1 MGEAIDATWYDGR
14 SARGRAV
21 QAAVEGRTL
30 WLQDEDGQRHAV
42 ALGRVDWPERTRHGQ
57 RVAQLRDGGSLAFA
71 DAAAFDAW
79 RRANGHRESWV
90 VRAQQHWRA
99 TLAALAG
106 LLLVAAA
113 GYVWGVPWVASG
125 VVAMTP
131 PQVESTIGDAALQ
144 QLRDGLLEPTRT
156 PTEVQGQWRSRLQV
170 ALQQAYPE
178 GPAPWQLHFAGGGRL
193 GANAVALPGG
203 HIVVTDELLALLKD
217 ADDAVLGVLAHEH
230 GHVRRRH
237 GLHAAVRFGILSAAT
252 SVALGD
258 FSSVVAAVPALLAH
272 LGYSR
277 DAEREADADA
287 ARVMIAAGRDPAA
300 MVLLF
305 ERLAKREGPRVPAE
319 DGDDGRGAAGGAGGL
334 PIAFASHPADQERV
348 RFFREAARTAGR
360 AAAAGGAPR

>member
-1 MGEAIDATWYDGR
+1 VAEAIAATWYDGR

-21 QAAVEGRTL
+21 QALVDGGTL
-30 WLQDEDGQRHAV
+30 WLLDDAGQRHGV
-42 ALGRVDWPERTRHGQ
+42 TLGRVHWPERTRHGQ
-57 RVAQLRDGGSLAFA
+57 RVAQLPGGGSLAFA

-79 RRANGHRESWV
+79 WRAQGLRESWV

-99 TLAALAG
+99 TLAALAA
-106 LLLVAAA
+106 LLLVGAA
-113 GYVWGVPWVASG
+113 GYVWGVPWVAAG

-131 PQVESTIGDAALQ
+131 AEVESAIGDSALE
-144 QLRDGLLEPTRT
+144 QLRGGLLAPSRT
-156 PTEVQGQWRSRLQV
+156 PPEQQAQWRSRLQA

-193 GANAVALPGG
+193 GANALALPGG
-203 HIVVTDELLALLKD
+203 HIVVTDELLALLQG

-237 GLHAAVRFGILSAAT
+237 GLNAVVRFGIVSAAT

-258 FSSVVAAVPALLAH
+258 FSAIVAGVPALLAH

-287 ARVMIAAGRDPAA
+287 ARVLLAAGRDPAA

-305 ERLAKREGPRVPAE
+305 ERFEGRSTRG
-319 DGDDGRGAAGGAGGL
+319 DGQARSGP
-334 PIAFASHPADQERV
+334 PIAFASHPADAERI
-348 RFFREAARTAGR
+348 RFFREAGRQAR
-360 AAAAGGAPR
+360 